1 MCFWLGWRW
10 HWLHLRSSGLG
21 GGEMWFPVGK
31 LGARDQLNGAWVL
44 LITEGEAEETKERQG
59 PPELGRGQT
68 AGETRSL

>member
-1 MCFWLGWRW
+1 
-10 HWLHLRSSGLG
+10 
-21 GGEMWFPVGK
+21 MWFPVGK